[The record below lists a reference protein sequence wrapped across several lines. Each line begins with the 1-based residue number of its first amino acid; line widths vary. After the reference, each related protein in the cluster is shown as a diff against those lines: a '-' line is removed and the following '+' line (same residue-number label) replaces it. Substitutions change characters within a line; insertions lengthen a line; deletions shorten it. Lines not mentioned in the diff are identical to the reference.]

1 MLFIHNQPSSIRS
14 FMCSYNTY
22 RYILKHLPCEKI
34 VMKWHFIWKNIMK
47 CHSNYTRRRL
57 RSSLCTIN
65 DMLFTS
71 SGKHSIQLKYE
82 MLEISFLIQLIESI
96 HGTMYTDIIE
106 CRGLLPLPSTSN
118 TRRLQLILQAVFS
131 LKLQAIMKCQ
141 ASCWCFET
149 GTSCRDWNK

>member
-1 MLFIHNQPSSIRS
+1 
-14 FMCSYNTY
+14 
-22 RYILKHLPCEKI
+22 
-34 VMKWHFIWKNIMK
+34 MK

-57 RSSLCTIN
+57 RSSVCTIN

-96 HGTMYTDIIE
+96 HDTMYTDITE

-118 TRRLQLILQAVFS
+118 THRLQLILQAVFS

-149 GTSCRDWNK
+149 GTSCRDWNKQYSQPSLQQHYQRCLLLFTKHQSLSSPKPSFSHQ